1 MTAQQPSLFAVPHLK
16 AVCVRDAEVMDS
28 HCNAPEKFPA
38 VWRETVEADPIF
50 DPEKEHFAVFFLN
63 RRNKLRGFNIVSIG
77 TQHSTLVEP
86 REVFRPAIAVAAS
99 SIIIAHNHPSGDPS
113 PSSADIH
120 VTRKL
125 REASHLLC
133 IPLVDHVIIGSKEH
147 DPNKIGYYSF
157 HEAGLV

>member
-1 MTAQQPSLFAVPHLK
+1 MKQSSLFAIPHLK
-16 AVCVRDAEVMDS
+16 AVSVREAEVADH
-28 HCNAPEKFPA
+28 HCNDPEKFPT

-77 TQHSTLVEP
+77 TLHGALVEP

-113 PSSADIH
+113 PSTADIQ

-125 REASHLLC
+125 KEAGELLH
-133 IPLVDHVIIGSKEH
+133 IPVRDHVIIGRKEH
-147 DPNKIGYYSF
+147 DPNEIGYYSF